1 MSVRPGPSLEWRYLR
16 VFYTKKTILH
26 VGVEPKIGV
35 DFTPKMDGEQM
46 DDLGGFP
53 IFFGNTHVWTG
64 ISTPT
69 FKGLTEIYGINL

>member
-1 MSVRPGPSLEWRYLR
+1 M
-16 VFYTKKTILH
+16 
-26 VGVEPKIGV
+26 GVEPKIGV

-69 FKGLTEIYGINL
+69 FKGLTEIYGINLWQHLKTHVDGFGSSSQ